1 VFILSL
7 AGWRFLRL
15 AVGSGSGGC
24 FRGGLLHLLFGFLLL
39 LLAQSRTLLA
49 NLARPNVT

>member
-1 VFILSL
+1 VCLLSL
-7 AGWRFLRL
+7 AGWRFLVRL
-15 AVGSGSGGC
+15 IVGSGC